1 MKKAA
6 GRDILSL
13 EATNGKISIH
23 LGLYTVDVWNQ
34 GKRWIEYKTDKIKD
48 ELFNNFWVWPTLE
61 ETPQNASKVEGGCYW

>member
-23 LGLYTVDVWNQ
+23 LGDYTQ
-34 GKRWIEYKTDKIKD
+34 LMFGIKG
-48 ELFNNFWVWPTLE
+48 NV
-61 ETPQNASKVEGGCYW
+61 G